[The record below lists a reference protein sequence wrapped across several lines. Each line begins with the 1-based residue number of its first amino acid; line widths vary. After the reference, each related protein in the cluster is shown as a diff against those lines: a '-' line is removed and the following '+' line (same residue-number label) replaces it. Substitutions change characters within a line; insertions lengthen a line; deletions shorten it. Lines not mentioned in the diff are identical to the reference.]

1 MKTKLSLWVA
11 VIVFQVVPLHI
22 SGQPSFDYASAFVG
36 GERSY
41 THSLIRAIDDTSALV
56 YIMMRWRA
64 RAISD
69 DWGLR
74 RGKQILPVDVQ
85 MSVVI
90 QDLTTNKRKCHEE
103 SVFFNNGYGLCRNP
117 WCAGHNLSL

>member
-56 YIMMRWRA
+56 YYYDEVA
-64 RAISD
+64 RQGYIGRLGVAQRKTNPPSGCSD
-69 DWGLR
+69 VSSNSR
-74 RGKQILPVDVQ
+74 
-85 MSVVI
+85 
-90 QDLTTNKRKCHEE
+90 
-103 SVFFNNGYGLCRNP
+103 FNNK
-117 WCAGHNLSL
+117 